1 MKTCCAGKNGRS
13 LLGKGDTGGWLVS
26 GGLLLL
32 IPKCPVCLAG
42 YIAAFSGLGLSVP
55 AASGLRWTLLA
66 ICMSSLALLSF
77 RLVRR
82 ALGCAKTRSPFS
94 QSVEVTGI
102 DPKNPSNSRNQKS

>member
-1 MKTCCAGKNGRS
+1 MSGSSGKI
-13 LLGKGDTGGWLVS
+13 DTGGWLVS

-55 AASGLRWTLLA
+55 AASGLRWMLLT
-66 ICMSSLALLSF
+66 ICIASLALLSC

-82 ALGCAKTRSPFS
+82 ALGCAKTRAPFPE
-94 QSVEVTGI
+94 VEVTGI
-102 DPKNPSNSRNQKS
+102 DPKNSSNSCDQKL